1 VFSPNLGRR
10 RHERHVQDGSHSLDR
25 HINRN
30 AIDVVEKMVVAIE
43 PRDLF
48 GGPDRK
54 HFWASPKDLF
64 NAIPIDL
71 IK

>member
-1 VFSPNLGRR
+1 MRGTFRMAATVWT
-10 RHERHVQDGSHSLDR
+10 D
-25 HINRN
+25 INRN